1 MSNISCIE
9 HDRYADTSFAVKDTL
24 PEINAQLFAA
34 MMSRT
39 DRFVPKTVNGRFF
52 LRRVDTTL

>member
-1 MSNISCIE
+1 M
-9 HDRYADTSFAVKDTL
+9 KDTL